1 MPDVSRQQQKAMYA
15 AKSGNS
21 TLGIPKSVGAD
32 FIAADKAAGNPS
44 LPAKILKKKKP
55 LGDEFNPQ

>member
-1 MPDVSRQQQKAMYA
+1 MPDVSRQQQKAMFA

-32 FIAADKAAGNPS
+32 FSAADKAAGNPS
-44 LPAKILKKKKP
+44 LPAKAKKKKS
-55 LGDEFNPQ
+55 LGDEFNPS